1 MYMMLLWYFLV
12 IKNMKTIVY
21 PDLNNQISVMY
32 QVDFSK
38 TIEEMAQELLGNKE
52 YTIFENLYLD
62 PYFFSCYEYFKNPEN
77 GEVEIKINFEK
88 AKEIQKN
95 YWRELRKPILEK
107 LDVDFMKALEV
118 GNTQQI
124 KSISEK
130 KQILR
135 DITKTLMINNLDDIK
150 ITIPNILKSE

>member
-1 MYMMLLWYFLV
+1 
-12 IKNMKTIVY
+12 MKTIVY

-38 TIEEMAQELLGNKE
+38 TIEEMAEQILGDKE
-52 YTIFENLYLD
+52 YAIFENLYLD
-62 PYFFSCYEYFKNPEN
+62 PYFFTCYEYFKNPEN

-88 AKEIQKN
+88 AKEIQRK

-107 LDVDFMKALEV
+107 LDVDFMKALET
-118 GNTQQI
+118 GNTEQI
-124 KSISEK
+124 KNISEK

-135 DITKTLMINNLDDIK
+135 DITKTPLVNNLEDIK
-150 ITIPNILKSE
+150 ITIPNILKTE